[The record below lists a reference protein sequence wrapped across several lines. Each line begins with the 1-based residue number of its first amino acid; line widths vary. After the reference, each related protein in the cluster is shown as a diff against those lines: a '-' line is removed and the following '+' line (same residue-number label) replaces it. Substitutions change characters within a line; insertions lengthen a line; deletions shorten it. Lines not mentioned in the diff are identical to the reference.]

1 MAPGN
6 GKKPSKK
13 QIDKSME
20 PAVIIPIKK
29 REPRKAALIIPI
41 KKSEQIDKSIE
52 VSSALTTPPAY
63 LTLDYFDQ
71 AMRDL
76 LKGMVTKEELASSIE
91 TKDNDIKKILRDDVP
106 KMVSKCFKVLREEE
120 SNSLNDAKTLIS
132 RMSST
137 RDSNAFSKKDFTD
150 ALSEICKDLNRYL
163 KDRFPALHH
172 ARYENLTILL
182 ITLLFIG

>member
-6 GKKPSKK
+6 EKKPSKK
-13 QIDKSME
+13 QIDKFME

-29 REPRKAALIIPI
+29 REPSIKAALIIPI

-63 LTLDYFDQ
+63 LTQDYFDQ

-106 KMVSKCFKVLREEE
+106 KIVSKCFKNLREEE

-132 RMSST
+132 MSST

-150 ALSEICKDLNRYL
+150 ALSEVCKDLNGYL